1 MKVRVR
7 LFALFRELA
16 GTDSLALD
24 LDPGANAA
32 EAWAL
37 LAARHPRLAEHSPAA
52 AVNAR
57 LTGMA
62 ATLADGDELA
72 FLPPVSGG

>member
-7 LFALFRELA
+7 LFALFREIAGAEALELELA
-16 GTDSLALD
+16 
-24 LDPGANAA
+24 PGATAA

-57 LTGMA
+57 LTGSA
-62 ATLADGDELA
+62 AALAEGDELA